1 MTHSAMKPS
10 MMNQPGM
17 NQSEVQASQ
26 SYYSYHAFT
35 AGKVGFL
42 LSEKGLQE
50 IDISHLKNSGDA
62 DLSGEWQGFAIDI
75 DAGNAQVSD
84 EIKAFVDNVI
94 NEFSEYFAGS
104 RQYFSLPLNPSG
116 TDFQKRVWQALI
128 AIPYGEAISYK
139 ALAEH
144 IENPKAMRAVGSAN
158 GKNPLPIIIPC
169 HRVIQGNQ
177 TLGGYSGGIETKIAL
192 LRLEGFS
199 FIEGKSGLRVVQGQ
213 SELRLE

>member
-1 MTHSAMKPS
+1 MTHSARKKSIMK
-10 MMNQPGM
+10 QPGM
-17 NQSEVQASQ
+17 EQSEEQVSQ
-26 SYYSYHAFT
+26 SYYFYHVFT
-35 AGKVGFL
+35 AGKIGFL

-62 DLSGEWQGFAIDI
+62 DLRGDWQAFAMDV
-75 DAGNAQVSD
+75 DTDNAQVDS

-104 RQYFSLPLNPSG
+104 RQHFSLSLNPSG

-128 AIPYGEAISYK
+128 AIPYGEAVSYK
-139 ALAEH
+139 ALAAQ

-213 SELRLE
+213 SELLLE

>member
-1 MTHSAMKPS
+1 MKDSVIKQSAA
-10 MMNQPGM
+10 Q
-17 NQSEVQASQ
+17 VSQ
-26 SYYSYHAFT
+26 DYYFYHTFML
-35 AGKVGFL
+35 GEIGFL
-42 LSEKGLQE
+42 LNEKGLQE

-62 DLSGEWQGFAIDI
+62 DLRGEWQGFAIDI
-75 DAGNAQVSD
+75 NASNAQVSG
-84 EIKAFVDNVI
+84 EIKAFVENVI

-104 RQYFSLPLNPSG
+104 RQSFSLPLNPSG

-139 ALAEH
+139 VLAER
-144 IENPKAMRAVGSAN
+144 IENPKAMRAVGFAN

-177 TLGGYSGGIETKIAL
+177 TLGGYSGGIETKISL

-199 FIEGKSGLRVVQGQ
+199 FIEGKSGLKVVQGQ